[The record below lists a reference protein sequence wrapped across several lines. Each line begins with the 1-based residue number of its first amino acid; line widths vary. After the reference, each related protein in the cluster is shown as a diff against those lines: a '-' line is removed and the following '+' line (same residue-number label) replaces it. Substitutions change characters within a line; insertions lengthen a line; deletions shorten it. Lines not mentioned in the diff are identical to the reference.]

1 MHTHARAHAED
12 DASPASSFF
21 ASSLPWSS
29 FVFAGVNRNKR
40 SSDSRLYINAS
51 RSLSIS
57 HTSSGGWSR
66 LQRLFSSMRRCSS
79 GSRPR
84 SDATVTVARA
94 RAPPP
99 PQAASTRHLKRRGS
113 GARDPVVARELDAC
127 DDDATLV
134 IVIIV
139 VVIGIIVAMRRTG
152 ERRRVTPCS
161 CANRHTHTHSDAHF
175 TPPSRRIDA
184 KSRATLPN
192 DTKHIVTRTRVENS
206 YKRRDLARVA

>member
-66 LQRLFSSMRRCSS
+66 LQRLFSSIRRCSS

-113 GARDPVVARELDAC
+113 GAREPVGAREIDAC
-127 DDDATLV
+127 DDNVTLV
-134 IVIIV
+134 IFIIV

-152 ERRRVTPCS
+152 ERRRVTS
-161 CANRHTHTHSDAHF
+161 CCKTHKNTNLGSYDNVAIFITNDA
-175 TPPSRRIDA
+175 R
-184 KSRATLPN
+184 
-192 DTKHIVTRTRVENS
+192 RTRAQ
-206 YKRRDLARVA
+206 K